1 MKNVFFFLLSI
12 VTFQLV
18 GQPSNNNPKEAFA
31 KMTFTATT
39 VDYGIIS
46 KGSEPTRTFNF
57 KNTGNAPLLITDA
70 KASCGC
76 TVPTFPKDA
85 IMPGESSTITV
96 RYDTNR
102 IGVISKSI
110 TITSN
115 AGEPVVLK
123 ITGEVKS

>member
-1 MKNVFFFLLSI
+1 MKNVFFFLLSF

-31 KMTFTATT
+31 KMTFAATT

-70 KASCGC
+70 KASCFQPSTAPPRRAVHSQGW
-76 TVPTFPKDA
+76 PR
-85 IMPGESSTITV
+85 SSMRSTGG
-96 RYDTNR
+96 RSR
-102 IGVISKSI
+102 RW
-110 TITSN
+110 TSF
-115 AGEPVVLK
+115 
-123 ITGEVKS
+123 

>member
-1 MKNVFFFLLSI
+1 
-12 VTFQLV
+12 
-18 GQPSNNNPKEAFA
+18 
-31 KMTFTATT
+31 MTFATTT

-85 IMPGESSTITV
+85 IMPGESSAITV

>member
-1 MKNVFFFLLSI
+1 MKNVFFFLLSF

-18 GQPSNNNPKEAFA
+18 GQPSNNYPKEAFA
-31 KMTFTATT
+31 KMTFATTT

>member
-1 MKNVFFFLLSI
+1 MKNVFFFLLSF

-31 KMTFTATT
+31 KMTFAATT

-123 ITGEVKS
+123 ITGEVK

>member
-1 MKNVFFFLLSI
+1 MNNVFFFLLSFF
-12 VTFQLV
+12 TFQLV
-18 GQPSNNNPKEAFA
+18 GQPSIVNSKEASA
-31 KMTFTATT
+31 KMTFAATT

-46 KGSEPTRTFNF
+46 KESEPTRTFNF

>member
-1 MKNVFFFLLSI
+1 MKNVFFFLLSFF
-12 VTFQLV
+12 TFQLV
-18 GQPSNNNPKEAFA
+18 GQPSIVNSKEASA
-31 KMTFTATT
+31 KMTFAATT

-46 KGSEPTRTFNF
+46 KESEPTRTFNF

-102 IGVISKSI
+102 LGVISKSI

>member
-1 MKNVFFFLLSI
+1 MKNVFFFLLSFA
-12 VTFQLV
+12 VYQLV

-31 KMTFTATT
+31 KMTFAATT

-85 IMPGESSTITV
+85 IMPGESSAITV

-102 IGVISKSI
+102 LGVISKSI

>member
-1 MKNVFFFLLSI
+1 MKNVFFFLLSF

-31 KMTFTATT
+31 KMTFAATT

>member
-1 MKNVFFFLLSI
+1 MKNVFFFLLSFF
-12 VTFQLV
+12 TFQLV
-18 GQPSNNNPKEAFA
+18 GQPSIVNSKEASA
-31 KMTFTATT
+31 KMTFAATT

-46 KGSEPTRTFNF
+46 KESEPTRTFNF

>member
-1 MKNVFFFLLSI
+1 MKNVFFFLLSF

>member
-115 AGEPVVLK
+115 ADEPVVLK

>member
-1 MKNVFFFLLSI
+1 MKNVFFFLLSF

-31 KMTFTATT
+31 KMTFAATT

-102 IGVISKSI
+102 LGVISKSI

>member
-1 MKNVFFFLLSI
+1 MKNVFFFLLSFF
-12 VTFQLV
+12 TFQLV
-18 GQPSNNNPKEAFA
+18 GQPSIVNSKEASA
-31 KMTFTATT
+31 KMTFAATT

-46 KGSEPTRTFNF
+46 KESEPTRTFNF

-96 RYDTNR
+96 RYDTNW